1 MRKLYRQGSF
11 NTSGGL
17 PGNRK
22 HMNMTLHVT
31 PPSPYTKNEKEF
43 PSRKS
48 SQHSRG
54 NEAQTSIQLRVHR
67 SLRREGSKRE
77 GSDLSLMSYDDKKS
91 QRSAG
96 RRSRI
101 GSAKRS

>member
-1 MRKLYRQGSF
+1 
-11 NTSGGL
+11 
-17 PGNRK
+17 
-22 HMNMTLHVT
+22 MNMTLHVT
-31 PPSPYTKNEKEF
+31 PPSPYSKNEKEF